1 MKRFV
6 SILFLSLLAL
16 ACTQRPAKDAGA
28 WTHDG
33 VVYELNVRQLT
44 PEGTFAAAEAH
55 LPLLK
60 ELGVDIVWI
69 MPPYP
74 IGEKGRK
81 GSLGSYYAI
90 RDYCDI
96 NPEFG
101 TLADFDH
108 FLATAHEQGFKVVL
122 DWVANHTAPD
132 HPWVTEKPAEWYVRD
147 ADGNT
152 IVEYDWTDI
161 AKLNYGCADMRAE
174 MEKCMRFWLER
185 GVDGFRCDV
194 AYQVPQDFWAAVL
207 PKFRQEFGRPLYFLA
222 EGEEAWLH
230 DAGFDTTY
238 AWKLHHLLN
247 DLAQGHA
254 DADSLVRYLNWNQ
267 ETFRSGS
274 RRLGF
279 TSNHDE
285 NSWSGTEFERMGDA
299 WQAMTVLAWT
309 LPMMQPLIYTG
320 QEFGYDHRFE
330 FFEKDPIPARKT
342 NAVTDFYRYL
352 ARLRAEHPAM
362 IAGHGAFTLLSWQ
375 DGTVVYE
382 RRADDD
388 CVTVSV
394 QLEAPWA
401 WSITTEAD
409 RVARVEP
416 PCWWVGMETPL
427 QLLVQGEGIGE
438 YAVSVEGPQG
448 LRVIGTHKAESP
460 NYLFV
465 DVSVAQSAAPGYR
478 RLVFTKGGDSF
489 RVPYEIRA
497 RREGS
502 AQRGSFGTDDAVY
515 LIMPD
520 RFVNGDPTND
530 ETPDT
535 MENPAYSA
543 FFGRHGGDLQGIE
556 DQLDYIADAG
566 FTAIWNTPLLED
578 DEPESSYH
586 GYACTNYYKIDS
598 RFGSNEKYREFV
610 REAHK
615 RGVKVIMDVVTNHC
629 GDRHWWMEDLPFA
642 DWVHQ
647 WPEYTHSNCAFS
659 AQNDPYCSQL
669 DRANMEGGWFDT
681 SMVDMNL
688 DNPYVLRYFQQWAA
702 WWTEWADLDG
712 FRVDTYPYNEKVP
725 MSQWCASVLREYPK
739 LNIVGEVWSV
749 NVPQV
754 AYWQADNP
762 NKDGFNSHLPSIM
775 DFSLQSAICQGINTD
790 RESWDEGITKWYDS
804 IANDFYFA
812 DPTNMMVFPGNH
824 DTDRIGDVL
833 GEDPAKMKLVMTLMA
848 TVRGYPQFFAG
859 DELMVVS
866 RDRSQGHGGLRVE
879 FPQDWEQNPVQKEL
893 HDYLR
898 TLLRWRQ
905 GSEAVRHGRTLHFLT
920 RDNTYAYFRYVPGGE
935 TVFVYLNNNPEPR
948 QIPWSDYAEI
958 TGGISAPGRDVLT
971 GDIVNFEPRTVAGR
985 SALVVEFK

>member
-1 MKRFV
+1 MKRIL
-6 SILFLSLLAL
+6 SILSVTLLAL

-28 WTHDG
+28 WTRDG

-108 FLATAHEQGFKVVL
+108 FLATAHEQGFKVIL

-161 AKLNYGCADMRAE
+161 AKLDYGCADMRAE

-207 PKFRQEFGRPLYFLA
+207 PKFRQEFDRPLYFLA

-230 DAGFDTTY
+230 DAGFDATY
-238 AWKLHHLLN
+238 AWRLHHLLN
-247 DLAQGHA
+247 DIARGHA
-254 DADSLVRYLNWNQ
+254 DADSLARYLAWNE
-267 ETFRSGS
+267 ETYRDGDQ
-274 RRLGF
+274 RLCF

-299 WQAMTVLAWT
+299 WQALTVLCWT
-309 LPMMQPLIYTG
+309 LPQSQPLIYTG
-320 QEFGYDHRFE
+320 QEVGYDHRFA
-330 FFEKDPIPARKT
+330 FFEKDNIPAIKT
-342 NAVTDFYRYL
+342 NAVTDFYR
-352 ARLRAEHPAM
+352 RLGALRKQHPALTP
-362 IAGHGAFTLLSWQ
+362 GLGEFQLLSTE
-375 DGTVVYE
+375 DNTLVFKRTLG
-382 RRADDD
+382 DDA
-388 CVTVSV
+388 VTVNV
-394 QLEAPWA
+394 RLEAPWT
-401 WSITTEAD
+401 WEITTEAN
-409 RVARVEP
+409 RVTRVEP

-448 LRVIGTHKAESP
+448 LRVTGTHKAESP

-465 DVSVAQSAAPGYR
+465 DISVAQSAAPGTR
-478 RLVFTKGGDSF
+478 QLVFTKGDDSF

-520 RFVNGDPTND
+520 RFANGDPTND

-566 FTAIWNTPLLED
+566 FTAIWTTPLLED

-610 REAHK
+610 REAH
-615 RGVKVIMDVVTNHC
+615 RCGVKVIMDVVTNHC
-629 GDRHWWMEDLPFA
+629 GDRHWWMADLPFA

-712 FRVDTYPYNEKVP
+712 FRVDTYPYNEKEP
-725 MSQWCASVLREYPK
+725 MSQ
-739 LNIVGEVWSV
+739 
-749 NVPQV
+749 
-754 AYWQADNP
+754 
-762 NKDGFNSHLPSIM
+762 
-775 DFSLQSAICQGINTD
+775 
-790 RESWDEGITKWYDS
+790 
-804 IANDFYFA
+804 
-812 DPTNMMVFPGNH
+812 
-824 DTDRIGDVL
+824 
-833 GEDPAKMKLVMTLMA
+833 
-848 TVRGYPQFFAG
+848 
-859 DELMVVS
+859 
-866 RDRSQGHGGLRVE
+866 
-879 FPQDWEQNPVQKEL
+879 
-893 HDYLR
+893 
-898 TLLRWRQ
+898 
-905 GSEAVRHGRTLHFLT
+905 
-920 RDNTYAYFRYVPGGE
+920 
-935 TVFVYLNNNPEPR
+935 
-948 QIPWSDYAEI
+948 
-958 TGGISAPGRDVLT
+958 
-971 GDIVNFEPRTVAGR
+971 
-985 SALVVEFK
+985 